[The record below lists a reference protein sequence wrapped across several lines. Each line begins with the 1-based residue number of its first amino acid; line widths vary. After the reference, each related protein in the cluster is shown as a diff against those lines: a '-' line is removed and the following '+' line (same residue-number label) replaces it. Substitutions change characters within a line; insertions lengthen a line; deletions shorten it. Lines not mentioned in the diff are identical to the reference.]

1 MPYVLLTL
9 AVIAGAAAIFLWYLD
24 SKQRRAQ
31 QAEQPPAAVELP
43 GQPEQTGAS
52 AELADAPSADIASA
66 NILGNSVPNTSIPG
80 AGESVAADTEWS
92 AQATYGDALRRGRV
106 LDDEELATAEQL
118 PQQDLA
124 EQDLPQHDEESAA
137 ESAGDPIAEAKAE
150 VDNAEL
156 DTEEGSELDAAAGA
170 EPLVEPRS
178 ELDAEP
184 HVESDLENDAEAE
197 SALASERQPE
207 PTEAS
212 QNPESAETLEAAEAT
227 ETAPKPEPDLASN
240 ELLSAEENR
249 SDVSDASDV
258 NDLSDAAAVHAD
270 GVNGADHFEERDD
283 AAEQPTP
290 VAPVAKPAGP
300 RRDSIIPGALRR
312 ERRQWAEKNGFSFS
326 KHDEYLVD
334 EWTRGAAAG
343 GAAPKDI
350 VQGSAYGHEMVLM
363 DLGGVNVMAMRTGA
377 ATEIVVDF
385 RRVDRDQRNDR
396 TTGEAVFDD
405 LLEVGHIA
413 DFTVYATDAA
423 VASRMI
429 DARVVTACDSLPEIV
444 TAVWMESDWVLAQ
457 TDKGSHAS
465 DWDEMLAPLGLLAD
479 VARVLPPRSMAN
491 QILKFEGADPT
502 RMMGPKQP
510 PAFENNQLLHVVPD
524 PQDHPP
530 IQRPSEPVELPTR
543 SKAEARGYLEP
554 YALGVD
560 EVDAIADGVDKS
572 QEGGHRKRPHVKR
585 DLSAGPSIFGDE

>member
-31 QAEQPPAAVELP
+31 QTEQPPAAVESP

-52 AELADAPSADIASA
+52 AELADAPSTDIASA
-66 NILGNSVPNTSIPG
+66 NVPGASIPSVDIPD
-80 AGESVAADTEWS
+80 AEDSVAADTEWS

-118 PQQDLA
+118 PQQDLV

-137 ESAGDPIAEAKAE
+137 ESAADPIAEANAE
-150 VDNAEL
+150 VDNAELDTEL

-184 HVESDLENDAEAE
+184 HVESDIGSDAEAE
-197 SALASERQPE
+197 SALESERQPE
-207 PTEAS
+207 PPAASEHPEA
-212 QNPESAETLEAAEAT
+212 AEALEAAEAT
-227 ETAPKPEPDLASN
+227 ETAPKAEPGLESN

-258 NDLSDAAAVHAD
+258 NDLSDAAEH
-270 GVNGADHFEERDD
+270 
-283 AAEQPTP
+283 PTP

-585 DLSAGPSIFGDE
+585 DLSAGPSIFDDE

>member
-52 AELADAPSADIASA
+52 GELADAPSADIARA

-80 AGESVAADTEWS
+80 AEESVAADTEWS

-118 PQQDLA
+118 PQQDL
-124 EQDLPQHDEESAA
+124 PQHDEESAA
-137 ESAGDPIAEAKAE
+137 ESAADSVAEANTE
-150 VDNAEL
+150 VDDAEL
-156 DTEEGSELDAAAGA
+156 DSA

-184 HVESDLENDAEAE
+184 HIESDIDNDAEAE
-197 SALASERQPE
+197 SALESERQPE
-207 PTEAS
+207 PTEDS
-212 QNPESAETLEAAEAT
+212 ETPKTSETSETTETTETPETI
-227 ETAPKPEPDLASN
+227 ETAPKPEPGLASN

-249 SDVSDASDV
+249 SDASDA

>member
-31 QAEQPPAAVELP
+31 QTEQPPAAVESP

-52 AELADAPSADIASA
+52 AELADAPSTDIASA
-66 NILGNSVPNTSIPG
+66 NVPGASIPSVDIPD
-80 AGESVAADTEWS
+80 AEESVATDTEWS

-118 PQQDLA
+118 PQQDL
-124 EQDLPQHDEESAA
+124 PQQDEESAA
-137 ESAGDPIAEAKAE
+137 DPIAEA
-150 VDNAEL
+150 NAGVNNSEL

-184 HVESDLENDAEAE
+184 HVESDLENDAETD
-197 SALASERQPE
+197 SALVSERQPE
-207 PTEAS
+207 PIEAS
-212 QNPESAETLEAAEAT
+212 ENPESAEALEAAEAT
-227 ETAPKPEPDLASN
+227 ETAPKPEPGLESN

-249 SDVSDASDV
+249 SDVSDASDA

-585 DLSAGPSIFGDE
+585 DLSAGPSIFDDE

>member
-31 QAEQPPAAVELP
+31 QAEQPPAAVESP

-66 NILGNSVPNTSIPG
+66 NILGTSVPNTSIPG
-80 AGESVAADTEWS
+80 AEESVATDTEWS

-124 EQDLPQHDEESAA
+124 EQDLPQQDEEFAA
-137 ESAGDPIAEAKAE
+137 ESAADPIAEANAG
-150 VDNAEL
+150 VNNAEL

-184 HVESDLENDAEAE
+184 HVESDLENDAETD
-197 SALASERQPE
+197 LPLVSERQPE

-212 QNPESAETLEAAEAT
+212 ENPESAEALEAAEAT
-227 ETAPKPEPDLASN
+227 ETAPKPEPGLESN

-249 SDVSDASDV
+249 SDVSDVNDHRSDVSDV
-258 NDLSDAAAVHAD
+258 NDLSDAAEH
-270 GVNGADHFEERDD
+270 
-283 AAEQPTP
+283 PTP

>member
-52 AELADAPSADIASA
+52 AELADAPSTDIASA
-66 NILGNSVPNTSIPG
+66 NVPGASIPSVDIPD
-80 AGESVAADTEWS
+80 AEESVATDTEWS

-124 EQDLPQHDEESAA
+124 EQDLPQRDEEFVA
-137 ESAGDPIAEAKAE
+137 ESAGDPIAEANAE

-156 DTEEGSELDAAAGA
+156 DTELDTEEG
-170 EPLVEPRS
+170 S

-184 HVESDLENDAEAE
+184 HVESDLENDAETD
-197 SALASERQPE
+197 SALVSERQPE

-212 QNPESAETLEAAEAT
+212 EKPEAT
-227 ETAPKPEPDLASN
+227 ENPETAPKPEPGLASN
-240 ELLSAEENR
+240 ELFSAEENR
-249 SDVSDASDV
+249 SDVSDASDA

>member
-52 AELADAPSADIASA
+52 AELADVPSTDIPGA
-66 NILGNSVPNTSIPG
+66 SVPNDSIPD
-80 AGESVAADTEWS
+80 AEESVAADTEWS

-118 PQQDLA
+118 PQQDL
-124 EQDLPQHDEESAA
+124 PQRDEESAA
-137 ESAGDPIAEAKAE
+137 ESAADSVAEA
-150 VDNAEL
+150 N
-156 DTEEGSELDAAAGA
+156 T
-170 EPLVEPRS
+170 
-178 ELDAEP
+178 EP
-184 HVESDLENDAEAE
+184 HVESDIDNDAEAE
-197 SALASERQPE
+197 PALESERQPE
-207 PTEAS
+207 PTEDSEPPKTAETAEPPETTG
-212 QNPESAETLEAAEAT
+212 NPETI
-227 ETAPKPEPDLASN
+227 ETAPKPEPGLASN
-240 ELLSAEENR
+240 EMLSAEENR
-249 SDVSDASDV
+249 SDVSDASDASDA

-585 DLSAGPSIFGDE
+585 DLSAGPSIFDDE

>member
-9 AVIAGAAAIFLWYLD
+9 AGIAGAAAIFLWYLD

-52 AELADAPSADIASA
+52 AELADAPSTDIASA
-66 NILGNSVPNTSIPG
+66 NVPGASIPSVDIPD
-80 AGESVAADTEWS
+80 AEDSVAADTEWS

-124 EQDLPQHDEESAA
+124 EQDLPQQDEEFAA
-137 ESAGDPIAEAKAE
+137 ESAGDPIAEANAE

-156 DTEEGSELDAAAGA
+156 DSA

-197 SALASERQPE
+197 SALESERQPE

-212 QNPESAETLEAAEAT
+212 EKPKTTETSETTENP
-227 ETAPKPEPDLASN
+227 ETAPKPEPGLASN

-249 SDVSDASDV
+249 SDASDASDA

>member
-52 AELADAPSADIASA
+52 AELADAPRS
-66 NILGNSVPNTSIPG
+66 NVPG
-80 AGESVAADTEWS
+80 AEESVAADTEWS

-106 LDDEELATAEQL
+106 LDYEELATAEQL
-118 PQQDLA
+118 PQQDL
-124 EQDLPQHDEESAA
+124 PQRDEESAA
-137 ESAGDPIAEAKAE
+137 ESVADSVAQA
-150 VDNAEL
+150 N
-156 DTEEGSELDAAAGA
+156 T
-170 EPLVEPRS
+170 
-178 ELDAEP
+178 EP
-184 HVESDLENDAEAE
+184 HVESDIDNDAKAE
-197 SALASERQPE
+197 PALESERQPE
-207 PTEAS
+207 PTEDSEPPETAETS
-212 QNPESAETLEAAEAT
+212 ETAETTGNPETI
-227 ETAPKPEPDLASN
+227 ETAPKPEPGLASN
-240 ELLSAEENR
+240 EMLSAEENR
-249 SDVSDASDV
+249 SDVSDASDA
-258 NDLSDAAAVHAD
+258 NDLSDAAAVHVD

>member
-31 QAEQPPAAVELP
+31 QAEQPPAAVESP

-52 AELADAPSADIASA
+52 AELADAPSTDIASA
-66 NILGNSVPNTSIPG
+66 NVPGASIPNVDIPD
-80 AGESVAADTEWS
+80 AEDSVAADTEWS

-118 PQQDLA
+118 PQQDLPQQDLA
-124 EQDLPQHDEESAA
+124 EQDEESAA
-137 ESAGDPIAEAKAE
+137 ESAADPIAEAKAE
-150 VDNAEL
+150 VDNAE
-156 DTEEGSELDAAAGA
+156 
-170 EPLVEPRS
+170 PLVEPRS
-178 ELDAEP
+178 ELDAEPHVEP

-212 QNPESAETLEAAEAT
+212 QNPESAEALEAAEAT

-258 NDLSDAAAVHAD
+258 NDLS
-270 GVNGADHFEERDD
+270 D

>member
-52 AELADAPSADIASA
+52 AELADAPSTDIPGASIS
-66 NILGNSVPNTSIPG
+66 NDSIPG
-80 AGESVAADTEWS
+80 AEESVAADTEWS

-118 PQQDLA
+118 PQQDL
-124 EQDLPQHDEESAA
+124 PQRDEEFAA
-137 ESAGDPIAEAKAE
+137 ESAADSVAEA
-150 VDNAEL
+150 N
-156 DTEEGSELDAAAGA
+156 T
-170 EPLVEPRS
+170 
-178 ELDAEP
+178 EP
-184 HVESDLENDAEAE
+184 HVESDIDNDAKAE
-197 SALASERQPE
+197 PALESERQPE
-207 PTEAS
+207 PTEDSETPKTAETAEPPETAETS
-212 QNPESAETLEAAEAT
+212 ETAETTGNPETI
-227 ETAPKPEPDLASN
+227 ETAPKPEPGLASN

-249 SDVSDASDV
+249 SDVSDASDASDA

>member
-52 AELADAPSADIASA
+52 AELADVPSTDIPGASIPSA
-66 NILGNSVPNTSIPG
+66 NIPD
-80 AGESVAADTEWS
+80 AEESVAADTEWS

-118 PQQDLA
+118 PQQDLPQ
-124 EQDLPQHDEESAA
+124 QDLPQRDEESAA
-137 ESAGDPIAEAKAE
+137 ESAVDPIAEA
-150 VDNAEL
+150 N
-156 DTEEGSELDAAAGA
+156 T
-170 EPLVEPRS
+170 
-178 ELDAEP
+178 EP
-184 HVESDLENDAEAE
+184 HVESDIDNDAEAE
-197 SALASERQPE
+197 PALESERQPE
-207 PTEAS
+207 PTEDSETPETAEIS
-212 QNPESAETLEAAEAT
+212 ETTETTGNPETIER
-227 ETAPKPEPDLASN
+227 APKPEPGLASN

-249 SDVSDASDV
+249 SDVSDASDA

>member
-31 QAEQPPAAVELP
+31 PAEQPPAAVELP

-52 AELADAPSADIASA
+52 AELADAPSTD
-66 NILGNSVPNTSIPG
+66 IPG
-80 AGESVAADTEWS
+80 ASIPSVDIPDAEGSVATDTEWS

-118 PQQDLA
+118 PQQDSA
-124 EQDLPQHDEESAA
+124 EQDLPQHDEEFAA
-137 ESAGDPIAEAKAE
+137 ESVADPIAEANAG
-150 VDNAEL
+150 VNNAEL
-156 DTEEGSELDAAAGA
+156 DTEEGSELDAAAG
-170 EPLVEPRS
+170 
-178 ELDAEP
+178 AEP

-212 QNPESAETLEAAEAT
+212 ENPESAEALEAAEAT

-258 NDLSDAAAVHAD
+258 NDLS
-270 GVNGADHFEERDD
+270 D

>member
-52 AELADAPSADIASA
+52 AELADAPRSNVPGA
-66 NILGNSVPNTSIPG
+66 SVPNDSIPG
-80 AGESVAADTEWS
+80 AEESVAADTEWS

-118 PQQDLA
+118 PQQDL
-124 EQDLPQHDEESAA
+124 PQQDEESAA
-137 ESAGDPIAEAKAE
+137 ESAVDPIAEA
-150 VDNAEL
+150 N
-156 DTEEGSELDAAAGA
+156 T
-170 EPLVEPRS
+170 
-178 ELDAEP
+178 EP
-184 HVESDLENDAEAE
+184 HVESDIDNDAEAE
-197 SALASERQPE
+197 PALESERQPE
-207 PTEAS
+207 PTEDSETPKTAETAETPETAEIS
-212 QNPESAETLEAAEAT
+212 ETTETTGNPETIER
-227 ETAPKPEPDLASN
+227 APKPEPGLASN

-249 SDVSDASDV
+249 SDVSDASDA

>member
-9 AVIAGAAAIFLWYLD
+9 AVIVGAAAIFLWYLD

-31 QAEQPPAAVELP
+31 QTEQPPAAVESP

-52 AELADAPSADIASA
+52 AELADAPSTDIASA
-66 NILGNSVPNTSIPG
+66 NVPGVSIPNVDIPD
-80 AGESVAADTEWS
+80 AEDSVAADTEWS

-118 PQQDLA
+118 PQQD
-124 EQDLPQHDEESAA
+124 EEFAA
-137 ESAGDPIAEAKAE
+137 ESAADPIAEANAE
-150 VDNAEL
+150 VDN
-156 DTEEGSELDAAAGA
+156 A

-184 HVESDLENDAEAE
+184 HIESDIDSDAEAE
-197 SALASERQPE
+197 SALESERQPE
-207 PTEAS
+207 PTEDS
-212 QNPESAETLEAAEAT
+212 ETPKTAETSETTET
-227 ETAPKPEPDLASN
+227 PETIETAPKPEPGLESN

-249 SDVSDASDV
+249 SDVSDANDHRSDVSDV
-258 NDLSDAAAVHAD
+258 NDLS
-270 GVNGADHFEERDD
+270 D

-585 DLSAGPSIFGDE
+585 DLSAGPSIFDDE

>member
-31 QAEQPPAAVELP
+31 QAEQPPAAVESP

-66 NILGNSVPNTSIPG
+66 NILGTSVPNTSIPG
-80 AGESVAADTEWS
+80 AEESVATDTEWS

-118 PQQDLA
+118 PQQDLV

-137 ESAGDPIAEAKAE
+137 ESAADPIAEANAE

-184 HVESDLENDAEAE
+184 HVESDLENDAETD
-197 SALASERQPE
+197 SALVSERQPE

-212 QNPESAETLEAAEAT
+212 ENPEAAEALEAAEAT
-227 ETAPKPEPDLASN
+227 ETAPKPEPGLGSN

-249 SDVSDASDV
+249 SDVSDVNDHRSDVSDV
-258 NDLSDAAAVHAD
+258 NDLSDAAEH
-270 GVNGADHFEERDD
+270 
-283 AAEQPTP
+283 PTS

-585 DLSAGPSIFGDE
+585 DLSAGPSIFDDE

>member
-31 QAEQPPAAVELP
+31 QAEQPPAAVESP

-66 NILGNSVPNTSIPG
+66 SIPG
-80 AGESVAADTEWS
+80 ASIPSVDIPDAEDSVAADTEWS

-118 PQQDLA
+118 PQQDLPQQDLA
-124 EQDLPQHDEESAA
+124 EQDEESAA
-137 ESAGDPIAEAKAE
+137 ESAADPIAEANAG
-150 VDNAEL
+150 VNNAEL
-156 DTEEGSELDAAAGA
+156 DSA

-197 SALASERQPE
+197 SALVSERQPE

-212 QNPESAETLEAAEAT
+212 ETPKTAETSETTET
-227 ETAPKPEPDLASN
+227 PETIETAPKPEPGLASD

-249 SDVSDASDV
+249 SHASDASDASDA

-270 GVNGADHFEERDD
+270 GVNGADHFEERHD

>member
-31 QAEQPPAAVELP
+31 QAEQPPAAVESP

-52 AELADAPSADIASA
+52 AELADAPSADIARA

-137 ESAGDPIAEAKAE
+137 ESAGDPIAEANAE

-156 DTEEGSELDAAAGA
+156 DSA

-212 QNPESAETLEAAEAT
+212 ENPESAEALEAAEAT

-283 AAEQPTP
+283 AAEQPT
-290 VAPVAKPAGP
+290 PVAKPAGP

>member
-31 QAEQPPAAVELP
+31 QAEQPPAAVESP

-66 NILGNSVPNTSIPG
+66 NILGTSVPNTSIPG
-80 AGESVAADTEWS
+80 AEESVAADTEWS

-118 PQQDLA
+118 PQQDL
-124 EQDLPQHDEESAA
+124 PQHDEESAA
-137 ESAGDPIAEAKAE
+137 ESAADPIAEANAE

-170 EPLVEPRS
+170 EPHVEPRS

-184 HVESDLENDAEAE
+184 HVESDIGSDAEAE
-197 SALASERQPE
+197 SALESERQPE
-207 PTEAS
+207 PTAASEHPEA
-212 QNPESAETLEAAEAT
+212 AEALEAAEAT
-227 ETAPKPEPDLASN
+227 ETAPKAEPGLESN

-258 NDLSDAAAVHAD
+258 NDLSDAAEH
-270 GVNGADHFEERDD
+270 
-283 AAEQPTP
+283 PTP

-585 DLSAGPSIFGDE
+585 DLSAGPSIFDDE

>member
-31 QAEQPPAAVELP
+31 QTEQPPAAVESP

-52 AELADAPSADIASA
+52 AELADAPSTDIASA
-66 NILGNSVPNTSIPG
+66 NVPGASIPSVDIPD
-80 AGESVAADTEWS
+80 AEDSVAADTEWS

-118 PQQDLA
+118 PQQDLV

-137 ESAGDPIAEAKAE
+137 ESAADPIAEANAE
-150 VDNAEL
+150 VDN
-156 DTEEGSELDAAAGA
+156 A

-178 ELDAEP
+178 ELDAATGAEP
-184 HVESDLENDAEAE
+184 HVESDLENDAETD
-197 SALASERQPE
+197 SALESERQPE
-207 PTEAS
+207 PTEDS
-212 QNPESAETLEAAEAT
+212 ETPKTAETSETTET
-227 ETAPKPEPDLASN
+227 PETIETAPKPEPGLASN

-249 SDVSDASDV
+249 SDASDA

>member
-31 QAEQPPAAVELP
+31 QTEQPPAAVESP

-52 AELADAPSADIASA
+52 AELADAPSTDIASA
-66 NILGNSVPNTSIPG
+66 NVPGASIPSVDIPD
-80 AGESVAADTEWS
+80 AEESVATDTEWS

-118 PQQDLA
+118 PQQDLPQ
-124 EQDLPQHDEESAA
+124 QDLPQQDEESAA
-137 ESAGDPIAEAKAE
+137 ESAADPIVEANAG
-150 VDNAEL
+150 VNNAEL

-184 HVESDLENDAEAE
+184 HVESDLENDAETD
-197 SALASERQPE
+197 SALVSERQPE

-212 QNPESAETLEAAEAT
+212 ENPETAEALEAAKAT
-227 ETAPKPEPDLASN
+227 ETVPKPEPGLESN

-249 SDVSDASDV
+249 SDVSDVSDV
-258 NDLSDAAAVHAD
+258 NDLS
-270 GVNGADHFEERDD
+270 G
-283 AAEQPTP
+283 AAEHPTP

-572 QEGGHRKRPHVKR
+572 QEGEHRKRPHVKR
-585 DLSAGPSIFGDE
+585 DLSAGPSIFDDE

>member
-52 AELADAPSADIASA
+52 AELADAPRSNVPGASIPSA
-66 NILGNSVPNTSIPG
+66 NIPD
-80 AGESVAADTEWS
+80 AEESVAADTEWS

-118 PQQDLA
+118 PQQDLPQ
-124 EQDLPQHDEESAA
+124 QDLPRRDEESAA
-137 ESAGDPIAEAKAE
+137 ESAADSAVDPIAEA
-150 VDNAEL
+150 N
-156 DTEEGSELDAAAGA
+156 T
-170 EPLVEPRS
+170 
-178 ELDAEP
+178 EP
-184 HVESDLENDAEAE
+184 HVESDIDNDAEAE
-197 SALASERQPE
+197 PALESERQPE
-207 PTEAS
+207 PTEDSETPKTAETS
-212 QNPESAETLEAAEAT
+212 ETAETTGNPEIAEA
-227 ETAPKPEPDLASN
+227 APKPEPGLASN

-249 SDVSDASDV
+249 SDVSDASDASDA

>member
-66 NILGNSVPNTSIPG
+66 NVPGASIPSVDIPD
-80 AGESVAADTEWS
+80 AEDSVAADTEWS
-92 AQATYGDALRRGRV
+92 AQATYGDVLRRGRV

-124 EQDLPQHDEESAA
+124 EQDEEFAA
-137 ESAGDPIAEAKAE
+137 ESAGDPIAEANAG
-150 VDNAEL
+150 VNNAEL
-156 DTEEGSELDAAAGA
+156 DSA

-197 SALASERQPE
+197 SALVSERQPE

-212 QNPESAETLEAAEAT
+212 ETPKTAETSETTEAT
-227 ETAPKPEPDLASN
+227 ENPETAPKPEPGLASD

-249 SDVSDASDV
+249 SDASDA

-270 GVNGADHFEERDD
+270 GVDGADHFEERHD

>member
-31 QAEQPPAAVELP
+31 QAEQPPAAVESP

-66 NILGNSVPNTSIPG
+66 NILGTSVPNTSIPG
-80 AGESVAADTEWS
+80 AEESVAADTEWS

-118 PQQDLA
+118 PQQDL
-124 EQDLPQHDEESAA
+124 PQHDEESAA
-137 ESAGDPIAEAKAE
+137 ESAADPIAEA
-150 VDNAEL
+150 N
-156 DTEEGSELDAAAGA
+156 T
-170 EPLVEPRS
+170 
-178 ELDAEP
+178 EP
-184 HVESDLENDAEAE
+184 HVESDIDNDAEAE
-197 SALASERQPE
+197 PALESERQPE
-207 PTEAS
+207 PTEDSEPPETAETS
-212 QNPESAETLEAAEAT
+212 ETAETTGNPETI
-227 ETAPKPEPDLASN
+227 ETAPKPEPGLASN

-249 SDVSDASDV
+249 SDVSDASDA

-585 DLSAGPSIFGDE
+585 DLSAGPSIFDDE

>member
-52 AELADAPSADIASA
+52 AELADAPSTD
-66 NILGNSVPNTSIPG
+66 IPG
-80 AGESVAADTEWS
+80 ASIPSVDIPDAEGSVATDTEWS

-124 EQDLPQHDEESAA
+124 EQDLPQHDEEFAA
-137 ESAGDPIAEAKAE
+137 ESAADSAVDPIAEANTE
-150 VDNAEL
+150 VDDAEL
-156 DTEEGSELDAAAGA
+156 DSA

-197 SALASERQPE
+197 SALESERQPE
-207 PTEAS
+207 PTEDS
-212 QNPESAETLEAAEAT
+212 ETPKTAETSETTET
-227 ETAPKPEPDLASN
+227 PETAPKPEPGLASN

-249 SDVSDASDV
+249 SDASDASDA
-258 NDLSDAAAVHAD
+258 NDLS
-270 GVNGADHFEERDD
+270 D

-585 DLSAGPSIFGDE
+585 DLSAGPSIFDDE

>member
-52 AELADAPSADIASA
+52 AELADAPSTDIASA
-66 NILGNSVPNTSIPG
+66 NVPGASIPSVDIPDAEG
-80 AGESVAADTEWS
+80 SVATDTEWS

-118 PQQDLA
+118 PQQDL
-124 EQDLPQHDEESAA
+124 PQQDEEFAA
-137 ESAGDPIAEAKAE
+137 ESAGDRIAEANAE

-156 DTEEGSELDAAAGA
+156 DSA

-197 SALASERQPE
+197 SALVSERQPE

-212 QNPESAETLEAAEAT
+212 ETPKTAETSETTET
-227 ETAPKPEPDLASN
+227 PETIETAPKPEPGLASD

-249 SDVSDASDV
+249 SDASDASDA

>member
-31 QAEQPPAAVELP
+31 QTEQPPAAVESP

-52 AELADAPSADIASA
+52 AELADAPSTDIASA
-66 NILGNSVPNTSIPG
+66 NVPGASIPSVDIPD
-80 AGESVAADTEWS
+80 AEDSVATDTEWS

-118 PQQDLA
+118 PQQD
-124 EQDLPQHDEESAA
+124 EEFAA
-137 ESAGDPIAEAKAE
+137 ESAADPIAEANAG
-150 VDNAEL
+150 VNNAEL

-170 EPLVEPRS
+170 EPLVEPPS

-184 HVESDLENDAEAE
+184 HVESDLENDAETD
-197 SALASERQPE
+197 SALVSERQPE

-212 QNPESAETLEAAEAT
+212 ENPESAEALEAAEAT
-227 ETAPKPEPDLASN
+227 ETAPKPEPGLASN

-249 SDVSDASDV
+249 SDASDASDA
-258 NDLSDAAAVHAD
+258 NDLSDAVAVHAD

-283 AAEQPTP
+283 AAEHPTP
-290 VAPVAKPAGP
+290 VAPIAKPAGP

-572 QEGGHRKRPHVKR
+572 QEGEHRKRPHVKR
-585 DLSAGPSIFGDE
+585 DLSAGPSIFDDE

>member
-52 AELADAPSADIASA
+52 GELADAPSADIARA

-124 EQDLPQHDEESAA
+124 EQDLPQRDEEFVA
-137 ESAGDPIAEAKAE
+137 ESAGDPIAEA
-150 VDNAEL
+150 N
-156 DTEEGSELDAAAGA
+156 TE
-170 EPLVEPRS
+170 PQI
-178 ELDAEP
+178 
-184 HVESDLENDAEAE
+184 ESDIDNDAEAE
-197 SALASERQPE
+197 SALESERQPE
-207 PTEAS
+207 PTEDSEPPETAETS
-212 QNPESAETLEAAEAT
+212 ETTKTAETSETTETTENPETI
-227 ETAPKPEPDLASN
+227 ETAPKPEPGLASN

-249 SDVSDASDV
+249 SDVSDASDA

-270 GVNGADHFEERDD
+270 GVNGADHFEERHD

>member
-52 AELADAPSADIASA
+52 AELADAPSTDIASA
-66 NILGNSVPNTSIPG
+66 NVPGASIPSVDIPD
-80 AGESVAADTEWS
+80 AEDSVAADTEWS

-124 EQDLPQHDEESAA
+124 EQDLPQQDEEFAA
-137 ESAGDPIAEAKAE
+137 ESAGDPIAEANAE

-156 DTEEGSELDAAAGA
+156 DSA

-197 SALASERQPE
+197 SALESERQPE

-212 QNPESAETLEAAEAT
+212 ETPKTAETSETTEAT
-227 ETAPKPEPDLASN
+227 ENPETAPKPEPGLASD

-249 SDVSDASDV
+249 SHASDASDASDA

-270 GVNGADHFEERDD
+270 GVNGADHFEERHD

-524 PQDHPP
+524 PQDHPL

>member
-31 QAEQPPAAVELP
+31 QTEQPPAAVESP

-52 AELADAPSADIASA
+52 AELADAPSTDIASA
-66 NILGNSVPNTSIPG
+66 NVPGASIPSVDIPD
-80 AGESVAADTEWS
+80 AEDSVATDTEWS

-118 PQQDLA
+118 PQQDL
-124 EQDLPQHDEESAA
+124 PQQDEESAA
-137 ESAGDPIAEAKAE
+137 ESAADPIVEANAG
-150 VDNAEL
+150 VNNAEL

-184 HVESDLENDAEAE
+184 HVESDLENDAETD
-197 SALASERQPE
+197 SALVSERQPE

-212 QNPESAETLEAAEAT
+212 ENPETAEALEAAKAT
-227 ETAPKPEPDLASN
+227 ETVPKPEPGLESN

-249 SDVSDASDV
+249 SDVSDV
-258 NDLSDAAAVHAD
+258 NDLSDAAEH
-270 GVNGADHFEERDD
+270 
-283 AAEQPTP
+283 PTP
-290 VAPVAKPAGP
+290 VAPIAKPAGP

-572 QEGGHRKRPHVKR
+572 QEGEHRKRPHVKR
-585 DLSAGPSIFGDE
+585 DLSAGPSIFDDE

>member
-31 QAEQPPAAVELP
+31 QTEQPPAAVESP

-52 AELADAPSADIASA
+52 AELADAPSTDIASA
-66 NILGNSVPNTSIPG
+66 NILGTSVPNTSIPG
-80 AGESVAADTEWS
+80 AEESVAADTEWS

-124 EQDLPQHDEESAA
+124 EQDLPQHDEEFAA
-137 ESAGDPIAEAKAE
+137 ESAADPIAEANAGIN
-150 VDNAEL
+150 NAEL

-184 HVESDLENDAEAE
+184 DLENDAETD
-197 SALASERQPE
+197 SALVSERQPE

-212 QNPESAETLEAAEAT
+212 ENPESAEALEAAEAT
-227 ETAPKPEPDLASN
+227 ETAPKPEPGSESN

-249 SDVSDASDV
+249 SDVSDV
-258 NDLSDAAAVHAD
+258 NDLS
-270 GVNGADHFEERDD
+270 D

-585 DLSAGPSIFGDE
+585 DLSAGPSIFDDE

>member
-1 MPYVLLTL
+1 M
-9 AVIAGAAAIFLWYLD
+9 
-24 SKQRRAQ
+24 
-31 QAEQPPAAVELP
+31 
-43 GQPEQTGAS
+43 
-52 AELADAPSADIASA
+52 
-66 NILGNSVPNTSIPG
+66 
-80 AGESVAADTEWS
+80 
-92 AQATYGDALRRGRV
+92 
-106 LDDEELATAEQL
+106 
-118 PQQDLA
+118 
-124 EQDLPQHDEESAA
+124 
-137 ESAGDPIAEAKAE
+137 
-150 VDNAEL
+150 
-156 DTEEGSELDAAAGA
+156 
-170 EPLVEPRS
+170 
-178 ELDAEP
+178 
-184 HVESDLENDAEAE
+184 
-197 SALASERQPE
+197 
-207 PTEAS
+207 
-212 QNPESAETLEAAEAT
+212 
-227 ETAPKPEPDLASN
+227 ASN

-283 AAEQPTP
+283 AAEQPT
-290 VAPVAKPAGP
+290 PVAKPAGP

>member
-31 QAEQPPAAVELP
+31 QTEQPPAAVESP

-52 AELADAPSADIASA
+52 AELADAPSTDIASA
-66 NILGNSVPNTSIPG
+66 NVPGASIPSVDIPD
-80 AGESVAADTEWS
+80 AEDSVATDTEWS

-118 PQQDLA
+118 PQQDL
-124 EQDLPQHDEESAA
+124 PQQDEESAA
-137 ESAGDPIAEAKAE
+137 ESAADPIVEANAG
-150 VDNAEL
+150 VNNAEL

-184 HVESDLENDAEAE
+184 HVESDLENDAETD
-197 SALASERQPE
+197 SALVSERQPE

-212 QNPESAETLEAAEAT
+212 ENPESAEALEAAEAT
-227 ETAPKPEPDLASN
+227 ETAPKPEPGLESN

-249 SDVSDASDV
+249 SDVSDV
-258 NDLSDAAAVHAD
+258 NDLS
-270 GVNGADHFEERDD
+270 D

-491 QILKFEGADPT
+491 QNLKFEGADPT

-572 QEGGHRKRPHVKR
+572 QEGEHRKRPHVKR
-585 DLSAGPSIFGDE
+585 DLSAGPSIFDDE

>member
-52 AELADAPSADIASA
+52 AELADAPSTDIASA
-66 NILGNSVPNTSIPG
+66 SIPG
-80 AGESVAADTEWS
+80 AEESVAADTEWS

-124 EQDLPQHDEESAA
+124 EQDLPQQDEEFAA
-137 ESAGDPIAEAKAE
+137 ESAGDPIAEANAE

-156 DTEEGSELDAAAGA
+156 DSA

-197 SALASERQPE
+197 SALESERQPE

-212 QNPESAETLEAAEAT
+212 ETPKTAETSETTET
-227 ETAPKPEPDLASN
+227 PETIETAPKPEPGLASD

-249 SDVSDASDV
+249 SDASDASDA
-258 NDLSDAAAVHAD
+258 NDLS
-270 GVNGADHFEERDD
+270 D

>member
-52 AELADAPSADIASA
+52 AELADAPSTDIPGA
-66 NILGNSVPNTSIPG
+66 SVPNDSIPD
-80 AGESVAADTEWS
+80 AEESVAADTEWS

-118 PQQDLA
+118 PQQDL
-124 EQDLPQHDEESAA
+124 PQHDEESAA
-137 ESAGDPIAEAKAE
+137 ESAADSAVDPIAEANAE

-156 DTEEGSELDAAAGA
+156 DSA

-197 SALASERQPE
+197 SALESERQPE

-212 QNPESAETLEAAEAT
+212 EAPKTAETSETTEAT
-227 ETAPKPEPDLASN
+227 ENPETAPKPEPGLASD

-249 SDVSDASDV
+249 SDASDA

-270 GVNGADHFEERDD
+270 GVDGADHFEERHD
-283 AAEQPTP
+283 AAEQPT
-290 VAPVAKPAGP
+290 PVAKPAGP

>member
-52 AELADAPSADIASA
+52 AELADAPSTD
-66 NILGNSVPNTSIPG
+66 IPG
-80 AGESVAADTEWS
+80 ASVPDAEESVAADTEWS

-124 EQDLPQHDEESAA
+124 EQDLPQQDEEFAA
-137 ESAGDPIAEAKAE
+137 ESAGDPIAEANAE

-156 DTEEGSELDAAAGA
+156 DSA

-197 SALASERQPE
+197 SALVSEWQPE

-212 QNPESAETLEAAEAT
+212 ENPESAEALEAAEAT
-227 ETAPKPEPDLASN
+227 ETAPKPEPGLASN
-240 ELLSAEENR
+240 ELFSAEENR
-249 SDVSDASDV
+249 SDVSDTSDA

-283 AAEQPTP
+283 AAEQPT
-290 VAPVAKPAGP
+290 PVAKPAGP

>member
-31 QAEQPPAAVELP
+31 QTEQPPAAVESP

-52 AELADAPSADIASA
+52 AELADAPSTDIASA
-66 NILGNSVPNTSIPG
+66 NVPGASIPSVDIPD
-80 AGESVAADTEWS
+80 AEESVAADTEWS

-118 PQQDLA
+118 PQQDL
-124 EQDLPQHDEESAA
+124 PQRDEESAA
-137 ESAGDPIAEAKAE
+137 ESVADSVAEA
-150 VDNAEL
+150 N
-156 DTEEGSELDAAAGA
+156 T
-170 EPLVEPRS
+170 
-178 ELDAEP
+178 EP
-184 HVESDLENDAEAE
+184 HVESDIDNDAEAE
-197 SALASERQPE
+197 PALESERQPE
-207 PTEAS
+207 PTEDSEPPETAETTG
-212 QNPESAETLEAAEAT
+212 NPETI
-227 ETAPKPEPDLASN
+227 ETAPKPEPGLASN

-249 SDVSDASDV
+249 SDVSDASDA

-585 DLSAGPSIFGDE
+585 DLSAGPSIFDDE